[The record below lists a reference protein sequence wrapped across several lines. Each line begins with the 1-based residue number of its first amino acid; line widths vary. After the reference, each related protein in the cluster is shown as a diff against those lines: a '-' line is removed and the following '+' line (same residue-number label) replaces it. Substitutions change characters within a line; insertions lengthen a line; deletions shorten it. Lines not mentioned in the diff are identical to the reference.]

1 MSDCILDIGGFCAVH
16 PRGQCYDGK
25 KRPTTV
31 VTIELSKEAADR
43 LLALNLDS
51 IAGFKVLSIERVQ
64 DDE

>member
-1 MSDCILDIGGFCAVH
+1 MSRIAAFVNHTTNDAVEKS
-16 PRGQCYDGK
+16 R
-25 KRPTTV
+25 
-31 VTIELSKEAADR
+31 KEIRADR